1 MSTPVQLLLIWLAA
15 VNLLAFAL
23 MGLDKWKAR
32 NDRWRIPEKTL
43 FLFPLLGGPVGGIAG
58 MRCFRH
64 KTKHWYFKYGIPAI
78 CILEMIVAGYV
89 WLKIKGIL

>member
-1 MSTPVQLLLIWLAA
+1 MSAPVQLLLIWLAA

-32 NDRWRIPEKTL
+32 NDCWRIPEKTL
-43 FLFPLLGGPVGGIAG
+43 FLFPLLGGTAGGIAG

-64 KTKHWYFKYGIPAI
+64 KTKHWYFRWGLPVLLLVQLGA
-78 CILEMIVAGYV
+78 AV
-89 WLKIKGIL
+89 WIRYRLFP

>member
-1 MSTPVQLLLIWLAA
+1 MSIQTQLILLWLGA

-43 FLFPLLGGPVGGIAG
+43 FLFPVLGGTVGGIAG
-58 MRCFRH
+58 MRCFHH
-64 KTKHWYFKYGIPAI
+64 KTKHWYFRWGLPVLLLVQLGAAAWI
-78 CILEMIVAGYV
+78 GYR
-89 WLKIKGIL
+89 LFS

>member
-43 FLFPLLGGPVGGIAG
+43 VLFPLLGGTVGGIAG

-64 KTKHWYFKYGIPAI
+64 KTKHWYFRWGLPVLLLVQLGA
-78 CILEMIVAGYV
+78 AV
-89 WLKIKGIL
+89 WIRYRLFP

>member
-43 FLFPLLGGPVGGIAG
+43 FLFPLLGGTVGGIAG

-64 KTKHWYFKYGIPAI
+64 KTKHWYFRWGLPVLLLVQLGA
-78 CILEMIVAGYV
+78 AV
-89 WLKIKGIL
+89 WIRYRLFP